1 MKAKVICIT
10 REFGSGGRT
19 IGKLLADALGY
30 DFYDWNLVQEIAN
43 ASGFAKEFIEENGE
57 TTSSILPWLFKSGNG
72 PDITDQLY
80 LAQQDVINKLA
91 EKGNCVIV
99 GRCADYI
106 LRERNDVLSCFI
118 YADEAFKRNRIIN
131 TYGETEVAIDKRMKE
146 KDKKRKAHY
155 QYYTGRKWGRSFY
168 YDITLNSG
176 RLGIEQS
183 AAVLTYLAKNF
194 EAAPKMDD
202 PD

>member
-1 MKAKVICIT
+1 MQAKVICIT

-19 IGKLLADALGY
+19 IGKMLADALGY
-30 DFYDWNLVQEIAN
+30 DFYDWNLVQEIAES
-43 ASGFAKEFIEENGE
+43 SGFAKEFIEENGE

-80 LAQQDVINKLA
+80 MAQRDVIIRLA

-131 TYGETEVAIDKRMKE
+131 TYGETEVAIDKRMKD
-146 KDKKRKAHY
+146 KDRKRKAHY
-155 QYYTGRKWGRSFY
+155 QYYTGRKWGLTFY
-168 YDITLNSG
+168 YDVALNSG
-176 RLGIEQS
+176 RLGIEQC
-183 AAVLTYLAKNF
+183 AAVLTFLAKNF
-194 EAAPKMDD
+194 EASPKMAD

>member
-19 IGKLLADALGY
+19 IGKMLADALGY
-30 DFYDWNLVQEIAN
+30 DFYDWNLVTEIARS
-43 ASGFAKEFIEENGE
+43 SGFAEEFIEENGE
-57 TTSSILPWLFKSGNG
+57 TTSSVMPWLFKTGNG
-72 PDITDQLY
+72 PDIVDQLY
-80 LAQQDVINKLA
+80 LVQRDVILRLA

-106 LRERNDVLSCFI
+106 LRERSDVLSCFI
-118 YADEAFKRNRIIN
+118 YADADFKKDRIIH
-131 TYGETEVAIDKRMKE
+131 TYGETEEAIDKRMKE

-155 QYYTGRKWGRSFY
+155 QYYTGRKWGLSFY
-168 YDITLNSG
+168 YDLTLNSG
-176 RLGIEQS
+176 RLGIEQCVS
-183 AAVLTYLAKNF
+183 VLSFLAQHF
-194 EAAPKMDD
+194 EAMPKMSD

>member
-30 DFYDWNLVQEIAN
+30 HFYDWNLVQEIAN
-43 ASGFAKEFIEENGE
+43 SSGFAKEFIEENGE
-57 TTSSILPWLFKSGNG
+57 TTSSILPWLFKSRNG

-80 LAQQDVINKLA
+80 LAQRDVILRLA

-118 YADEAFKRNRIIN
+118 YADEEFKRNRIIN
-131 TYGETEVAIDKRMKE
+131 TYGETEVAIDKRMKD
-146 KDKKRKAHY
+146 KDKKRKAYY
-155 QYYTGRKWGRSFY
+155 QYYTGRKWGLSFY
-168 YDITLNSG
+168 YDVALNSG
-176 RLGIEQS
+176 RLGIEQCAS
-183 AAVLTYLAKNF
+183 VLTDLANHF
-194 EAAPKMDD
+194 EGAPKMAD